1 MLLLGINIYAGLIE
15 EGVAEARKGKN
26 VEALKLFEQACLEQK
41 VAQGCYYSAQAYAK
55 GTVVSKDMDKAFD
68 FYTKS
73 CDIGYTAGCMV
84 VGSSYYY
91 GRSVKKDYNKA
102 EALFQTACTLGDAN
116 GCFLLGSMYDLGQ
129 GIKRDVKQAKEFYT
143 KACDYGSKMA
153 CKYKQQMLN
162 N

>member
-15 EGVAEARKGKN
+15 DGVSEARKGKN
-26 VEALKLFEQACLEQK
+26 VEALKLFKQACLEQK
-41 VAQGCYYSAQAYAK
+41 VAQGCFYSAQAYAK
-55 GTVVSKDMDKAFD
+55 GTVVSKDMAKAFD
-68 FYTKS
+68 FFTKS

-91 GRSVKKDYNKA
+91 GRNIKKDYLKA
-102 EALFQTACTLGDAN
+102 QSLFSTACTQGDAN

-129 GIKRDVKQAKEFYT
+129 GIQRDVKQAKELYI
-143 KACDYGSKMA
+143 KACDYGSKMG
-153 CKYKQQMLN
+153 CKYKQQMIN